1 MAFFAKG
8 LVVGAC
14 CCALVLQGCA
24 GVDKATMGQ
33 GAGMATGAVVGGA
46 LGQHFGGRGGM
57 IAGMIVGAAIGGMVG
72 YEIGRSLDAQDR
84 EALNKRMALGLS
96 QAKDNEL
103 QSWTSPK
110 GTASST
116 FTVETTRKVE
126 AKSIVMRPSNIEP
139 TPPLEIIGE
148 PYVVKSDTPLHSG
161 PRANG
166 AKIGAL
172 KKGEQLVAMG
182 RVKGQPWM
190 AVGRDNHVLG
200 YVPEK
205 VVVARSDVDA
215 QKFERTLYAS
225 SKTPDATQVQT
236 AAASGLAVDQVDATV
251 PCRNVNYSIVKDG
264 SEAEKAKVDA
274 CKTVAGHWTY
284 QQG

>member
-1 MAFFAKG
+1 
-8 LVVGAC
+8 
-14 CCALVLQGCA
+14 
-24 GVDKATMGQ
+24 MGQ

-46 LGQHFGGRGGM
+46 IGQHFGGRGGM

-72 YEIGRSLDAQDR
+72 YEIGRSLDSQDR
-84 EALNKRMALGLS
+84 EALNKRMALGLT
-96 QAKDNEL
+96 QGKDNEPYR
-103 QSWTSPK
+103 WTSAK
-110 GTASST
+110 GNASST
-116 FTVETTRKVE
+116 YTFDTPRKIET
-126 AKSIVMRPSNIEP
+126 KSTVMRPSNIEQ

-148 PYVVKSDTPLHSG
+148 PYVVKSDTTLHSG

-166 AKIGAL
+166 TNIGSL

-215 QKFERTLYAS
+215 QKFERVLYAS
-225 SKTPDATQVQT
+225 SKTPDATQAQT
-236 AAASGLAVDQVDATV
+236 AAASGLAVDQVEATV
-251 PCRNVNYSIVKDG
+251 PCRSINYSIVKDG

-274 CKTVAGHWTY
+274 CKTVAGNWTY